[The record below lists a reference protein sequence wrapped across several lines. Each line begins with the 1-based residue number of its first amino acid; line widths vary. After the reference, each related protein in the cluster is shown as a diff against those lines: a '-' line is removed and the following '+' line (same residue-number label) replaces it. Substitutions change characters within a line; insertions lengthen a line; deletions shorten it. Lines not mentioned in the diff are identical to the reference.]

1 MRPVR
6 ERKNAFGEIRLKDL
20 SDDRRDSFF
29 FFAWLREMNI
39 RKRCKICLPKNPKFK
54 TTLFNFSAKCCEIS
68 VCAMHSVS
76 MNKITPKN

>member
-29 FFAWLREMNI
+29 F
-39 RKRCKICLPKNPKFK
+39 CLAARNEYSEKMQNLP
-54 TTLFNFSAKCCEIS
+54 S
-68 VCAMHSVS
+68 
-76 MNKITPKN
+76 